1 MRKTNSQNRRD
12 RIKKREFYI
21 RSNSKG
27 ISNWS
32 NLHIVNTMERHG
44 IENYEIRDNDQAVL
58 ITSGFS
64 HWHITHDNKVVTLRH
79 MNKAT
84 YDNSNKLR
92 GAYHK
97 QDVFFTLN
105 QSINY
110 ILDHDDYKELK

>member
-1 MRKTNSQNRRD
+1 MKKTNSQNRRD
-12 RIKKREFYI
+12 RIKKRECYI

-27 ISNWS
+27 ISNW
-32 NLHIVNTMERHG
+32 NNVYIVNTLERHG
-44 IENYEIRDNDQAVL
+44 ITNYEIRDNDQAVL

-64 HWHITHDNKVVTLRH
+64 HWYITHDNKVVVLRH

-84 YDNSNKLR
+84 HDSNNKLR

-105 QSINY
+105 QSVKY
-110 ILDHDDYKELK
+110 IVEHENYKELK